1 MVASAHANFKNSLL
15 PKPNP
20 MLFVIIG
27 HDGPNGVRLRPTVR
41 PAHLENL
48 RPLVAAGKV
57 IVGGPFTD
65 GSGSLI
71 VADFEDEDAAQAF
84 AQNDP
89 YMLEGVFERVEVKP
103 FRKVFPE

>member
-1 MVASAHANFKNSLL
+1 
-15 PKPNP
+15 

-27 HDGPNGVRLRPTVR
+27 HDGPNGARLRPTVR
-41 PAHLENL
+41 PAHLDNL
-48 RPLVAAGKV
+48 RPLVNAGKV
-57 IVGGPFTD
+57 VIAGPFTD

-71 VADFEDEDAAQAF
+71 LADFDSEDAAQTF

-89 YMLEGVFERVEVKP
+89 YTVEGVFERVEVKP

>member
-1 MVASAHANFKNSLL
+1 
-15 PKPNP
+15 

-27 HDGPNGVRLRPTVR
+27 HDGPNGARLRPTLR

-48 RPLVAAGKV
+48 RPLVQAGK
-57 IVGGPFTD
+57 IVVAGPFTD

-71 VADFEDEDAAQAF
+71 VADFESEDGAQAF

-89 YMLEGVFERVEVKP
+89 YTLGGVFERVEVKP